1 MAELRAKAQAEDK
14 KTAEE
19 LGLNFEDL
27 TGRYSD
33 FRLAVVGKLSG
44 AELTIATELRRRHK
58 QRVNIRRRRYNCG
71 R

>member
-1 MAELRAKAQAEDK
+1 MAELREKAEAEDK
-14 KTAEE
+14 KIAEE

-27 TGRYSD
+27 TGRYSN

-58 QRVNIRRRRYNCG
+58 ERVNS
-71 R
+71 